1 MRIGIDFS
9 QPSTLRGL
17 IMIIG
22 AIFIGI
28 AYLMGKDVTPIIALI
43 MGTNGGAG
51 LFLKDG
57 KAQ

>member
-1 MRIGIDFS
+1 MRIGVDFS

-28 AYLMGKDVTPIIALI
+28 AYLMGKDVAPLLAIIMSAS
-43 MGTNGGAG
+43 GSAG
-51 LFLKDG
+51 LFLKDSKG
-57 KAQ
+57 Q